1 MSVLSVSVV
10 VMSET
15 RGQRWAVTGAAG
27 NIGRALREYL
37 FTQTVELVSI
47 DIAEITPV
55 SASDR
60 PIRCDVRDLAGL
72 EAAFA
77 GCAGVVHLGGI
88 PDEADFHD
96 LTEVNIIGTYHVLE
110 AARRAGVNR
119 VVYAGSNR
127 VTGFYGIDTPVDE
140 SMPPRPDGFYGA
152 SKVAGEALCRLYVDK
167 FDLSTIVI
175 RIGSY
180 EQAPGPGREMRTWLS
195 PTDALR
201 AFQAAMTTPLKHA
214 TFYAVSH
221 NTERWWSLASAHAV
235 GFTPV
240 DDAADHGDYAVL
252 PAGQPQSGPYATVE
266 YSLDRMRTD

>member
-1 MSVLSVSVV
+1 MSVSIVV
-10 VMSET
+10 VSET
-15 RGQRWAVTGAAG
+15 RGQLWAVTGAAG

-37 FTQTVELVSI
+37 FTQDVELVSI

-60 PIRCDVRDLAGL
+60 LIRCDVRDLAGL
-72 EAAFA
+72 EAAFV

-119 VVYAGSNR
+119 VVHAGSNR
-127 VTGFYGIDTPVDE
+127 VTGFYDIDTPVDE

-180 EQAPGPGREMRTWLS
+180 EQAPGSGREMRTWLS

-201 AFQAAMTTPLKHA
+201 AFQAAMTTPLQHA
-214 TFYAVSH
+214 TFYAVSR

-240 DDAADHGDYAVL
+240 DDAADHGDYVDL
-252 PAGQPQSGPYATVE
+252 PAGQPQGGPYTTVE